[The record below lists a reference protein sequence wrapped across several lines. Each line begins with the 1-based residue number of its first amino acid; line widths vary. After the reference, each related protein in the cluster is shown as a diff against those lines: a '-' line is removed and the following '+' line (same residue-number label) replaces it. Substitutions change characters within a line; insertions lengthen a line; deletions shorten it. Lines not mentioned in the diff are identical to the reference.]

1 VKRIRKQKKKK
12 QAAEKTLQPEQ
23 HERREQNSMDADK
36 KLLGLLGLAQ
46 RAGKLKSGEFSAEKS
61 LQSRKAKLVIIA
73 GDASDNTRKKFTD
86 KAKFYEVPCL
96 TFSSK
101 EELGHA
107 IGKELRTVTV
117 IEDAGFSGAVR
128 KLIEQ

>member
-1 VKRIRKQKKKK
+1 M
-12 QAAEKTLQPEQ
+12 ET
-23 HERREQNSMDADK
+23 DK

-61 LQSRKAKLVIIA
+61 LQSGKAELVIIA

-86 KAKFYEVPCL
+86 KARFYKVPCVIL
-96 TFSSK
+96 SNK

-128 KLIEQ
+128 KLIGQ